1 MKKILLF
8 LLLTQ
13 LSSSYIQL
21 FDVIP
26 IKFIPSTNFFCTDL
40 DSEDF
45 YIYVECSKNMKIP
58 NGIYVPK
65 VWNFS
70 YISENPEEK
79 NKALDIQCEL
89 YGDEDS
95 HHMICKLT
103 KKFSLFNLKGPFKRP
118 LIWEKKDFYFTYEGE
133 VYQSRVDN
141 NNYGYIYR
149 YLGHTKEKKMLSIPI
164 KDGKNSFNY
173 TYDKPP
179 YFLSY
184 EFKENLYD
192 YYSPII
198 VTDMSNEIPCNI
210 VNQNNVE
217 CYFTPKMIPASDDA
231 ISAIKIYLKN
241 PCNFNDETPF
251 SMYISNGDSYKRNY
265 YPFTYNIKKPFI
277 KRLFDLNKKSK

>member
-1 MKKILLF
+1 MKKILF
-8 LLLTQ
+8 LLLISLIT
-13 LSSSYIQL
+13 SYKKLYDI
-21 FDVIP
+21 IP
-26 IKFIPSTNFFCTDL
+26 VKFIPSTNQFCTNLNND
-40 DSEDF
+40 DF
-45 YIYVECSKNMKIP
+45 YIYVECSRNIKIP
-58 NGIYVPK
+58 NGIIVPK

-70 YISENPEEK
+70 YTSINPNEK
-79 NKALDIQCEL
+79 DKKLDIECDL
-89 YGDEDS
+89 YGKKEG
-95 HHMICKLT
+95 HHMICKL
-103 KKFSLFNLKGPFKRP
+103 KNKFSTLNLKGPFKRP
-118 LIWEKKDFYFTYEGE
+118 FTYEKTDFYFTYEGE
-133 VYQSRVDN
+133 TYQSRVDN
-141 NNYGYIYR
+141 NNFGYIFEYI
-149 YLGHTKEKKMLSIPI
+149 GHTLEKKILSIPI
-164 KDGKNSFNY
+164 KDGINSFNY
-173 TYDKPP
+173 KYDQPP
-179 YFLSY
+179 YYLTF

-277 KRLFDLNKKSK
+277 KRLFDLNKDKK